1 MSLDKI
7 LDAWRDVADLQIT
20 ASAQLG
26 RNIGRN
32 IQ

>member
-7 LDAWRDVADLQIT
+7 LEAGWNIADLQIT

-26 RNIGRN
+26 RNIGRD